1 MKRVNLVGNYKQEVS
16 PCEMED
22 ILVFSKMA
30 HIIPKFGETYLP
42 LNVWLIAKNSSP
54 KKFIGGRLQIVRWQ
68 FVEDQNGNLILAYRA
83 RRIDGIPNVYELLYG
98 KPCLFSS
105 GHWGCNY
112 RPGSSHDC
120 PQSGNR
126 FLSGTACSG
135 SDRWREGFCPS
146 A

>member
-42 LNVWLIAKNSSP
+42 LNVWLIAKNSSS

-83 RRIDGIPNVYELLYG
+83 RRIDGIPNVYELLYS
-98 KPCLFSS
+98 PQI
-105 GHWGCNY
+105 GHY
-112 RPGSSHDC
+112 LKKIP
-120 PQSGNR
+120 
-126 FLSGTACSG
+126 
-135 SDRWREGFCPS
+135 
-146 A
+146 

>member
-54 KKFIGGRLQIVRWQ
+54 KNSLEAGFRLL
-68 FVEDQNGNLILAYRA
+68 DGNLSKIKMETSY
-83 RRIDGIPNVYELLYG
+83 
-98 KPCLFSS
+98 
-105 GHWGCNY
+105 
-112 RPGSSHDC
+112 
-120 PQSGNR
+120 
-126 FLSGTACSG
+126 
-135 SDRWREGFCPS
+135 
-146 A
+146 